1 MPDSPSWYIHFMY
14 DHNQLDVPDSFVAL
28 FLSRGRLQAGAT
40 REHVTARY
48 EWCEDLAQHLLEY
61 ARAQHH
67 DVGLPQLDVLER
79 CQRGLLAG
87 PSAVSEAEA
96 GWVVRRLAELA
107 EWAGPEPGPM
117 PETG

>member
-1 MPDSPSWYIHFMY
+1 MY

-28 FLSRGRLQAGAT
+28 FLSRGRLQPGAT
-40 REHVTARY
+40 REQVSARY

-67 DVGLPQLDVLER
+67 DAGLAQIDVLER

-87 PSAVSEAEA
+87 TLGVSEAEV

-107 EWAGPEPGPM
+107 EWPARELGPM